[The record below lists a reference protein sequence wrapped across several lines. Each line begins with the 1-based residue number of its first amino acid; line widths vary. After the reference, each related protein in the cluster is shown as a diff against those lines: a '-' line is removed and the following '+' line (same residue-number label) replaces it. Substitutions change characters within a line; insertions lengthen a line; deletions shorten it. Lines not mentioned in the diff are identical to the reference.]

1 MRMRRLL
8 AVPAVAV
15 LFLAACG
22 DDDDDGGG
30 QAEGTGDGGGE
41 QAENTGDV
49 NLMSAGEPEEVEAY
63 QTIFDDLIN
72 SEADYTAE
80 VESVGDFEEQ
90 FQIRAEGGT
99 LDLAAAPQPGAIR
112 GLVESGSL
120 TSPFRVILSVDAREL
135 KGGL

>member
-1 MRMRRLL
+1 
-8 AVPAVAV
+8 
-15 LFLAACG
+15 
-22 DDDDDGGG
+22 
-30 QAEGTGDGGGE
+30 
-41 QAENTGDV
+41 
-49 NLMSAGEPEEVEAY
+49 MSAGEPEEVAAY

-72 SEADYTAE
+72 SETDYTAE

-120 TSPFRVILSVDAREL
+120 DLARGPGRGRRRNDRP
-135 KGGL
+135 GG